1 MVFGVRVQVTFH
13 LLLVHINFSSVK
25 VAEWPPFE
33 ERAAHSVDHIF
44 SLFCDCL

>member
-13 LLLVHINFSSVK
+13 LLLVHINFS
-25 VAEWPPFE
+25 FE